1 MTEPRTA
8 EPAAPLPSD
17 AADTTCPDVLAS
29 EYASPRIAAI
39 WSPRTQVV
47 LERRLWLTV
56 LRAQH
61 AEGLRVPDQV
71 FRDYA
76 RAVERV
82 DLASI
87 RRREHATRH
96 DLKARIEEFN
106 ALAGHQHIHKG
117 LTSCDITDNIA
128 QTRVRMS
135 LRHLRGRAA
144 ALSRAAGAETG
155 GAAPGAVLDSAAA
168 ALDALLERYPLR
180 GLKGP
185 VGTAQDMLDLLG
197 GDRAA
202 LARIEERVAAHL
214 GFPRVLRSVG
224 QLYFRSL
231 DYEVL
236 SSLSEFAARAGS
248 LVPAAPGGGR
258 DTRGPVRSFAVLL
271 RGYTA
276 MAAQLAGEQWN
287 EGDVSCSV
295 VRRIA
300 LPGACYA
307 ADATLNTVE
316 RALGLSRQLDLPR
329 QAVRG

>member
-1 MTEPRTA
+1 
-8 EPAAPLPSD
+8 
-17 AADTTCPDVLAS
+17 
-29 EYASPRIAAI
+29 
-39 WSPRTQVV
+39 
-47 LERRLWLTV
+47 
-56 LRAQH
+56 
-61 AEGLRVPDQV
+61 
-71 FRDYA
+71 
-76 RAVERV
+76 
-82 DLASI
+82 
-87 RRREHATRH
+87 
-96 DLKARIEEFN
+96 IEEFN

-144 ALSRAAGAETG
+144 ALARAAGAETR
-155 GAAPGAVLDSAAA
+155 GAASGAVLGSAAA

-248 LVPAAPGGGR
+248 LVPAAPGEGR

-316 RALGLSRQLDLPR
+316 RALGFPRQLGVPR